1 MSGIF
6 KKIQLWRTRLRRS
19 GSFRLR
25 RVVTRLRTA
34 RHIEQI
40 SRLGN
45 DETPLEG
52 RFCPNPFRQLD
63 LEEDGAAFACCSVW
77 LPTPMGNLKHKTL
90 DELWNGHA
98 MQKIRESIYDGSFR
112 YCRHDRCPVIQNGTL
127 PTLQDAEQ
135 EADIGHAVKNR
146 QVVLDTPPVFLNLC
160 NDRSCNLYCPSCRT
174 ERINHTGGA
183 KYQSRYDLQQR
194 LLDPYLNGSKDQVF
208 TLSVTGSGD
217 PFASKVFRE
226 QLFAL
231 DGRKYPNMR
240 INLQTNGV
248 LLTPRTWQRLQAIHA
263 NIEAVIV
270 SFDAATEA
278 TYDITRRGGHWKTLL
293 ENCARLGE
301 FRACGQLKYLRFDF
315 VAQLANYTEMPA
327 FVRLSKSLGADRA
340 YFSRLMDWGT
350 WPRQEFLQQCV
361 WEVDHPLYDDFRK
374 VLADPGLHDPLVD
387 PGNLNEYFEAVHR
400 DSRKNRE
407 CLTDRDQFR

>member
-1 MSGIF
+1 MPAGLKTFQFWGARI
-6 KKIQLWRTRLRRS
+6 RRS
-19 GSFRLR
+19 VGFRLQ
-25 RVVTRLRTA
+25 RLMA
-34 RHIEQI
+34 RFKTVQPVRHTSHQD
-40 SRLGN
+40 
-45 DETPLEG
+45 DEAQPLEG

-63 LEEDGAAFACCSVW
+63 LEEDGAAFACCSAW

-98 MQKIRESIYDGSFR
+98 MQKIRASIYDGSFR

-127 PTLQDAEQ
+127 PLLRDAEQ
-135 EADIGHAVKNR
+135 EADIGQAVRNR

-174 ERINHTGGA
+174 ERINHTEGPE
-183 KYQSRYDLQQR
+183 YQSRFDLQKR
-194 LLDPYLNGSKDQVF
+194 LLDPYLNGSKEQAF

-248 LLTPRTWQRLQAIHA
+248 LLTPRTWQRMQAIHA
-263 NIEAVIV
+263 NIEAVII

-278 TYDITRRGGHWKTLL
+278 TYDITRRGGHWQTLL

-301 FRACGQLKYLRFDF
+301 FRASGQLKYLRFDF
-315 VAQLANYTEMPA
+315 VAQLANYREMPA
-327 FVRLSKSLGADRA
+327 FAELSKSLGADRA

-350 WPRQEFLQQCV
+350 WSPQEYLAQCV
-361 WEVDHPLYDDFRK
+361 WEADHPLHDDFRK
-374 VLADPGLHDPLVD
+374 VLTDPRLHDPFVD
-387 PGNLNEYFEAVHR
+387 PGNLNKYFA
-400 DSRKNRE
+400 RE
-407 CLTDRDQFR
+407 IC